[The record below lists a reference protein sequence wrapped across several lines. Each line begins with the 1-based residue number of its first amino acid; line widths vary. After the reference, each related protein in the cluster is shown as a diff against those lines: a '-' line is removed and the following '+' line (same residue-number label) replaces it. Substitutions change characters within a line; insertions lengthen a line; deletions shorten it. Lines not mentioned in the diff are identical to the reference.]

1 MTTTNP
7 GIISQ
12 MASSPTAQL
21 KDGVDNIHTGI
32 IKALHIASGESRA
45 ISGFALTQTN
55 NGGTTRFGVG
65 SGKVLRNG
73 KMINVSA
80 ANLDTTA
87 STIGANPSDWY
98 GVIVV
103 CDGSA
108 TGESSD
114 ANTLKWRFGAVT
126 GKANQNAASVAEL
139 KDGDIPVIV
148 VKIDTTEGNGATGRL
163 HQFLGFTQAS
173 REFSAIN
180 SGTETMRINSDGTI
194 TKGSA
199 TLTLPSSSSGTIA
212 LTSDIANMGTG
223 SFADLSVTTAK
234 LANGA
239 VSTIKIGDDAVTY
252 AKMQDISTANRVLG
266 VASSAGQVTETQ
278 IKTAMIEDDAVTTA
292 KINDNAITSAKIANG
307 TIVEADIANDAV
319 TLGKIQNIANNTVLG
334 NVSGGSANAIE
345 LSATQLRTLINV
357 ESNADVTDTTNVKA
371 ALHNVNLGSFTLGDS
386 NDNITVGNLT
396 IGGNLTVSGTTTT
409 VNTATLDVANNNITL
424 NSDYS
429 GNSPTES
436 AGITVNRGGGTQP
449 NKTLLWDETN
459 DRWSVGSETFVA
471 GSFIGNVTGTVSSA
485 NTLTTA
491 RNFSLTGDVT
501 AASVSFDGS
510 GNVALSSSLAANTV
524 NTDELVNNAVTN
536 AKVADNA
543 IDTAELAAGAVTTV
557 KIADD
562 AITSAKIADDAITSA
577 LIADDA
583 ITSALIADD
592 AIVTASIADN
602 AVTND
607 HLVGSIAQTKITNLV
622 SDLAGKQATLT
633 FGAGLSNSGATINV
647 DIDELDIENAMHVTN
662 DFIMYDDAD
671 NGLRR
676 INLANVFSKI
686 TESDLP
692 SLSAS
697 KIASG
702 TFSASRIPS
711 LDTSKIGSGTF
722 GTSRIADDA
731 VTFAKV
737 QNVGSGLLL
746 GRSSSGTGEIET
758 LSASAVRTLLNVD
771 TSGTDNSTD
780 VTLAGS
786 RNYLTLNNQTITL
799 GEIDISDDTNLVAG
813 TNITLSGDTLNVD
826 TDLAN
831 YSNTNSG
838 FLTAHPTIS
847 GAASSSDNN
856 GRTYIQ
862 DITLDSNGHVIG
874 IATATETVTDT
885 QYSVGD
891 GGLSQNNFTNALKT
905 KLDAIETNANN
916 FILQTASS
924 STLGGI
930 KVGSNLTINSQ
941 TGVLSAD
948 TQSDVNFTSALNTKL
963 AGIEV
968 GATAGANFATNVSN
982 ISVTNAQL
990 AGSIANNKLTNSSV
1004 TVNGSTVALGGSIT
1018 LTTANVAEGANL
1030 YFTEERVDDRVN
1042 ALLTD
1047 GEGITTTYND
1057 SAGTLTIEV
1066 EDATASNKGI
1076 ASFASADFDISS
1088 GAVSVKSA
1096 GISNAQL
1103 AGSIA
1108 NDKLLD
1114 IAQSK
1119 VTGLTSALNS
1129 KIENLGDLS
1138 ITASAAEI
1146 NILDGVTGVSATEIG
1161 YLDGVTS
1168 AIQTQLDGKQA
1179 SGNYLTTSSTITS
1192 LSGISEFD
1200 TDITAVSNTHNSVP
1214 SAKAVKE
1221 YVDMVSFDANDTQY
1235 TFSVEDTLVNNTK
1248 RLKLTGTDGSFTS
1261 VNFEGSGS
1269 VTVSRINE
1277 RIIIDSTTQPISAV
1291 AYSGNTLTLTKT
1303 DGSTITATIP
1313 DATTNA
1319 HGLMTDDQFD
1329 KLAGIE
1335 SGATADQTASEIR
1348 TLVESATDSN
1358 VFTDADH
1365 SKLNAIEANATADQT
1380 ASEIRTL
1387 VESATDSNVFT
1398 DADHT
1403 KLNGIAASAN
1413 NYSISSDL
1421 LDEDDMSSNS
1431 ATKVASQQSIKAY
1444 VDTEVAAVVASAPA
1458 ALDTLN
1464 ELAAALG
1471 DDANFA
1477 TTTSTSLGNRLRVDT
1492 NSQGLSATQQGNA
1505 VTNLGITASLAEIN
1519 ILDGGLSASDI
1530 PNLNASKITA
1540 GTFATARIADS
1551 AITTAKIADDAV
1563 TVAKINGLTDLG
1575 SGVVISSAERT
1586 KLTGIETSADVTD
1599 ATNVAAAGAIMDG
1612 DFTSNGFMKRTG
1624 AGTYTVDTNT
1634 YLTAHPSISA
1644 ASSSDNSGRT
1654 YIQDITLDSN
1664 GHVTGIATATETVV
1678 NTDTQL
1684 TQEQVE
1690 DFVNGVIVAGTNMTK
1705 TYDDTAGT
1713 LTLSSTGKT
1722 QEEIEDIVANLVVAG
1737 TNVTKTYDDSAGTL
1751 TLTSTDTNTQ
1761 LSTEQVQ
1768 DIIGAMV
1775 SGNNESNITVTY
1787 DDTNGKLDF
1796 NSTNTNTQLSNEEV
1810 EDVVGGMVTGNTET
1824 FISVSYE
1831 DSDGTLD
1838 FVVPV
1843 LDEDD
1848 MNTNSATHLATQQ
1861 SIKAYV
1867 DTEVAGLVDSAPGA
1881 LNTLNE
1887 LAAAINDDA
1896 TFSATVT
1903 TALGNRLRVDTAS
1916 QGLSGTE
1923 QSNARTNLNVDVA
1936 GTDNSTNVTLAT
1948 VTDNYLSISGQAITA
1963 GTVPLSLGGTGATS
1977 ASAARTALGV
1987 DAAGTDNSTNV
1998 TLTGSGNYLSISG
2011 QAITVDPIDISDDT
2025 NLTAGTG
2032 LTLSGD
2038 TLNVNAAQTGI
2049 TSVGTLS
2056 SLTVSGDVTVDT
2068 NTFKIDSTN
2077 NRVGIGTATPG
2088 YKLQVEGSFAAQTK
2102 SFVIPHPTQEGKTLQ
2117 HGSLEGPEHGV
2128 YHRGRLS
2135 EGSVIQLPEYWTGLV
2150 DEDTISVQLT
2160 ANGDFQMLY
2169 VEKIEDNQVFVANA
2183 ADEGIDCFYLI
2194 HGERKDVGKMEVEY

>member
-1 MTTTNP
+1 MTTNP
-7 GIISQ
+7 GIISTL
-12 MASSPTAQL
+12 ASNPSSTQL
-21 KDGVDNIHTGI
+21 KDNTDNIHSGI
-32 IKALHIASGESRA
+32 IKALHAATGENRG
-45 ISGFALTQTN
+45 ISGFGLTQ
-55 NGGTTRFGVG
+55 GTTNSRTHFQVAA
-65 SGKVLRNG
+65 GKVLRDG
-73 KMINVSA
+73 KLVSVSTA
-80 ANLDTTA
+80 TLTTA
-87 STIGANPSDWY
+87 ASEISANGNDWY

-103 CDGSA
+103 CDG
-108 TGESSD
+108 TESSET
-114 ANTLKWRFGAVT
+114 ANTLKWRYGEVT
-126 GKANQNAASVAEL
+126 GKATTGAATVAEL
-139 KDGDIPVIV
+139 KGGDIPLIV
-148 VKIDTTEGNGATGRL
+148 VKIDTAEANNATTRL
-163 HQFLGFTQAS
+163 HQFVFYEQSTRQ
-173 REFSAIN
+173 FSAIN
-180 SGTETMRINSDGTI
+180 SGSETMRINNDGTL

-199 TLTLPSSSSGTIA
+199 TITLPSSTGTLA
-212 LTSDIANMGTG
+212 LTSELTGLDDTNLASNAVTNAKINNGAVTEAKLATNAVTTAKISDAN
-223 SFADLSVTTAK
+223 VTTAK
-234 LANGA
+234 LASDSVTYDKIQDIGTANRVLGKA
-239 VSTIKIGDDAVTY
+239 STGTVEEVQVTSAMIADATIATGDIANDAVTY
-252 AKMQDISTANRVLG
+252 AKMQNVSATNRILG
-266 VASSAGQVTETQ
+266 RDSSGA
-278 IKTAMIEDDAVTTA
+278 
-292 KINDNAITSAKIANG
+292 
-307 TIVEADIANDAV
+307 
-319 TLGKIQNIANNTVLG
+319 G
-334 NVSGGSANAIE
+334 NVEEITPANLLTMLGIE
-345 LSATQLRTLINV
+345 A
-357 ESNADVTDTTNVKA
+357 NADVTDTANVKT
-371 ALHNVNLGSFTLGDS
+371 ALSGSLGSMTIGDS
-386 NDNITVGNLT
+386 DDSITFANDVTISGDLT
-396 IGGNLTVSGTTTT
+396 ISGTTTT
-409 VNTATLDVANNNITL
+409 VNTATLDVADNNITL
-424 NSDYS
+424 NSDVTGVPS
-429 GNSPTES
+429 ES
-436 AGITVNRGGGTQP
+436 AGITVNRGTSTD
-449 NKTLLWDETN
+449 KTLLWDESN
-459 DRWSVGSETFVA
+459 DRWTVGSETFVA
-471 GSFIGNVTGTVSSA
+471 GTFIGNLTGTVSSA
-485 NTLTTA
+485 DTLTTA
-491 RNFSLTGDVT
+491 RNFALSGDVT
-501 AASVSFDGS
+501 ASAVSFDGS
-510 GNVALSSSLAANTV
+510 GNVTLSTALAGNTV
-524 NTDELVNNAVTN
+524 NTTELVN
-536 AKVADNA
+536 
-543 IDTAELAAGAVTTV
+543 GAVTEA
-557 KIADD
+557 KIQNASVTTDKLGNTSVSTAKIQDD
-562 AITSAKIADDAITSA
+562 AITSAKIADDAITTA
-577 LIADDA
+577 MIVDDA

-592 AIVTASIADN
+592 AIVSASIADS
-602 AVTND
+602 AVTNA
-607 HLVGSIAQTKITNLV
+607 HLAGSIAQSKISGL
-622 SDLAGKQATLT
+622 SGALSGKEPSLTIGGGLDRTGATLSVDINSAT
-633 FGAGLSNSGATINV
+633 TENGIDTAADFFLYYDASNTSLKKINLSNIFGKLTAS
-647 DIDELDIENAMHVTN
+647 DIPS
-662 DFIMYDDAD
+662 
-671 NGLRR
+671 
-676 INLANVFSKI
+676 LAASKI
-686 TESDLP
+686 T
-692 SLSAS
+692 
-697 KIASG
+697 SG

-711 LDTSKIGSGTF
+711 LPTSQITSGTF
-722 GTSRIADDA
+722 STARIADDA
-731 VTFAKV
+731 ITFDKM
-737 QNVGSGLLL
+737 QNVDSQVLL
-746 GRSSSGTGEIET
+746 GRTTSNTGSVET
-758 LSASAVRTLLNVD
+758 LTAAQVRTLISVD
-771 TSGTDNSTD
+771 PSGTDNSTD

-786 RNYLTLNNQTITL
+786 RDYLTLSNQEITV

-847 GAASSSDNN
+847 AASSVNN
-856 GRTYIQ
+856 SGRTYIQ
-862 DITLDSNGHVIG
+862 DITLDANGHITA
-874 IATATETVTDT
+874 IASATETVTDT
-885 QYSVGD
+885 TYSVGD
-891 GGLSQNNFTNALKT
+891 GGLTQNNFTDALKS
-905 KLDAIETNANN
+905 KLDGIAAGANYYV
-916 FILQTASS
+916 LPQASD
-924 STLGGI
+924 TVRGGI
-930 KVGSNLTINSQ
+930 KIGTNLTVDSG

-963 AGIEV
+963 AGIET

-990 AGSIANNKLTNSSV
+990 AGSIENSKLSNSSI
-1004 TVNGSTVALGGSIT
+1004 TVNGSSVALGGSIT

-1030 YFTEERVDDRVN
+1030 YFTDERVDDRVA
-1042 ALLTD
+1042 ALLSA
-1047 GEGITTTYND
+1047 GEGLDVTYDD
-1057 SAGTLTIEV
+1057 SSGTLTLSS
-1066 EDATASNKGI
+1066 EDATSTNKGV
-1076 ASFASADFDISS
+1076 ASFAAADFDVSS
-1088 GAVSVKSA
+1088 GAVTIKSA
-1096 GISNAQL
+1096 GVSNAQL

-1108 NDKLLD
+1108 NSKLDD

-1119 VTGLTSALNS
+1119 VTGLVAALAS
-1129 KIENLGDLS
+1129 KVESLSDLS
-1138 ITASAAEI
+1138 VTASAAEI

-1168 AIQTQLDGKQA
+1168 AIQTQLNAKQA
-1179 SGNYLTTSSTITS
+1179 AGNYLTTSATITD
-1192 LSGISEFD
+1192 LSGITALD
-1200 TDITAVSNTHNSVP
+1200 TDITAVSGDHDTIP
-1214 SAKAVKE
+1214 TAKAVKS
-1221 YVDMVSFDANDTQY
+1221 YVDLVSFDANDTQY
-1235 TFSVEDTLVNNTK
+1235 AFSVEDTLVNNTK
-1248 RLKLTGTDGSFTS
+1248 RLKLTGTDGSSTS

-1269 VTVSRINE
+1269 VTVSRVNE
-1277 RIIIDSTTQPISAV
+1277 RIIIDSTTQPVNAV
-1291 AYSGNTLTLTKT
+1291 SYSGNTLTLTKT
-1303 DGSTITATIP
+1303 DSSTITATIP

-1335 SGATADQTASEIR
+1335 SGATADQTAAEIR
-1348 TLVESATDSN
+1348 TLVDSASDSN

-1505 VTNLGITASLAEIN
+1505 ITNLGITASLAEIN

-1586 KLTGIETSADVTD
+1586 KLSGIETSADVTD
-1599 ATNVAAAGAIMDG
+1599 ATNVAAAGAVMDG

-1737 TNVTKTYDDSAGTL
+1737 TNITKTYDDAAGTL

-1775 SGNNESNITVTY
+1775 SGNSETNISVTY

-2038 TLNVNAAQTGI
+2038 TLNVNAAQSGI

-2068 NTFKIDSTN
+2068 STLKVDSTN
-2077 NRVGIGTATPG
+2077 NRVGIGTASPG

-2135 EGSVIQLPEYWTGLV
+2135 EDSIIQLPEYWTELV

>member
-1 MTTTNP
+1 MTSNP

-45 ISGFALTQTN
+45 ISGFDLTQTN

-87 STIGANPSDWY
+87 STIGANSSDWY

-103 CDGSA
+103 CDGTES
-108 TGESSD
+108 GES

-126 GKANQNAASVAEL
+126 GKANTSAASVAEL

-148 VKIDTTEGNGATGRL
+148 VKIDTAEANSATSRL

-173 REFSAIN
+173 REFSAID
-180 SGTETMRINSDGTI
+180 SGNERLRINKGGTLTYI
-194 TKGSA
+194 PSSTEY
-199 TLTLPSSSSGTIA
+199 TLTLPSTTGTIA

-234 LANGA
+234 LANDA
-239 VSTIKIGDDAVTY
+239 VSTIKIDDDAVTY
-252 AKMQDISTANRVLG
+252 VKMQDISTANRVLG
-266 VASSAGQVTETQ
+266 VASVAGQVTETQ

-292 KINDNAITSAKIANG
+292 KIYDNAITSAKIANG

-409 VNTATLDVANNNITL
+409 VNTATLDVADNNITL

-449 NKTLLWDETN
+449 NKTLLWDENN

-471 GSFIGNVTGTVSSA
+471 GSFIGDVTGTVSSA

-501 AASVSFDGS
+501 AASVSFNGS
-510 GNVALSSSLAANTV
+510 GNVVLSSSLAANTV

-543 IDTAELAAGAVTTV
+543 IDTAELAAGAVTTA

-583 ITSALIADD
+583 IISALIADD

-607 HLVGSIAQTKITNLV
+607 HLAGSIAQTKITNLV

-647 DIDELDIENAMHVTN
+647 DIDELDTENAMHVTN

-671 NGLRR
+671 NGLRK

-692 SLSAS
+692 NLSAS

-746 GRSSSGTGEIET
+746 GRSSSGAGEIET

-891 GGLSQNNFTNALKT
+891 GGLTQNNFTNALKT
-905 KLDAIETNANN
+905 KLDNIETNANN
-916 FILQTASS
+916 FILQTASA
-924 STLGGI
+924 STLGGVKI
-930 KVGSNLTINSQ
+930 GSNLTINSG

-963 AGIEV
+963 AGIDA

-1057 SAGTLTIEV
+1057 GAGTLTIEV

-1096 GISNAQL
+1096 GISNTQL
-1103 AGSIA
+1103 AGSIT

-1114 IAQSK
+1114 IAQNK

-1161 YLDGVTS
+1161 HLDGVTS

-1269 VTVSRINE
+1269 ITVSRVNE
-1277 RIIIDSTTQPISAV
+1277 RIIIDSDTEPVESV
-1291 AYSGNTLTLTKT
+1291 SYSGNTLTLTKT
-1303 DGSTITATIP
+1303 DLSTITATIP

-1329 KLAGIE
+1329 KLAGVE
-1335 SGATADQTASEIR
+1335 AGATADQTAAEIR
-1348 TLVESATDSN
+1348 TLVESASDSN

-1505 VTNLGITASLAEIN
+1505 ITNLGITASLAEIN

-1530 PNLNASKITA
+1530 PNLNASKINA

-1551 AITTAKIADDAV
+1551 AVTTAKIADDAV
-1563 TVAKINGLTDLG
+1563 TVAKINGLTNLG

-1586 KLTGIETSADVTD
+1586 KLSGIETSADVTD
-1599 ATNVAAAGAIMDG
+1599 ATNVAAAGAVMDG

-1737 TNVTKTYDDSAGTL
+1737 TNVTKTYDDAAGTL

-1810 EDVVGGMVTGNTET
+1810 EDVIGGMVTGNTET

-1936 GTDNSTNVTLAT
+1936 GTDNSVPVTLANT
-1948 VTDNYLSISGQAITA
+1948 NYLSLSGQQITG
-1963 GTVPLSLGGTGATS
+1963 GTIPISSGGTGATS
-1977 ASAARTALGV
+1977 AAAARTALGV
-1987 DAAGTDNSTNV
+1987 DAAGTQVSTDV
-1998 TLTGSGNYLSISG
+1998 TLVTSSHDYLSISG
-2011 QAITVDPIDISDDT
+2011 QAITLGQIDISDDT

-2038 TLNVNAAQTGI
+2038 TLNVNAAQSGI

-2077 NRVGIGTATPG
+2077 NRVGIGTASPG

-2128 YHRGRLS
+2128 YHRGRL

-2194 HGERKDVGKMEVEY
+2194 HGERKDVGRMEVEY

>member
-1 MTTTNP
+1 MTTNP
-7 GIISQ
+7 GIISTL
-12 MASSPTAQL
+12 ASNPSSTQL
-21 KDGVDNIHTGI
+21 KDNTDNIHSGI
-32 IKALHIASGESRA
+32 IKALHAATGENRG
-45 ISGFALTQTN
+45 ISGFGLTQ
-55 NGGTTRFGVG
+55 GTTNSRTHFQVAA
-65 SGKVLRNG
+65 GKVLRDG
-73 KMINVSA
+73 KLVSVSTA
-80 ANLDTTA
+80 TLTTA
-87 STIGANPSDWY
+87 ASEISANGNDWY

-114 ANTLKWRFGAVT
+114 ANTLKWRYGEVT
-126 GKANQNAASVAEL
+126 GKATTGAATVAEL
-139 KDGDIPVIV
+139 KGGDIPLIV
-148 VKIDTTEGNGATGRL
+148 VKIDTAEANNATTRL
-163 HQFLGFTQAS
+163 HQFLFYEQSTRQ
-173 REFSAIN
+173 FSAIN
-180 SGTETMRINSDGTI
+180 SGSETMRINNDGTL

-199 TLTLPSSSSGTIA
+199 TITLPSTTGTLA
-212 LTSDIANMGTG
+212 LTSELTGLDDSNLASNAVTTAKINNGAVTEAKLATDAVTTAKISDAN
-223 SFADLSVTTAK
+223 VTTAK
-234 LANGA
+234 LASDSVTYDKIQDIGTANRVLGKA
-239 VSTIKIGDDAVTY
+239 STGTVEEVQVTSAMIADATIATGDIANDAVTY
-252 AKMQDISTANRVLG
+252 AKMQNVSATNRILG
-266 VASSAGQVTETQ
+266 RDSSGA
-278 IKTAMIEDDAVTTA
+278 
-292 KINDNAITSAKIANG
+292 
-307 TIVEADIANDAV
+307 
-319 TLGKIQNIANNTVLG
+319 G
-334 NVSGGSANAIE
+334 NVEEITPANLLTMLGIE
-345 LSATQLRTLINV
+345 A
-357 ESNADVTDTTNVKA
+357 NADVTDTANVKT
-371 ALHNVNLGSFTLGDS
+371 ALSGSLGSMTIGDS
-386 NDNITVGNLT
+386 DDSITFANDVTISGDLT
-396 IGGNLTVSGTTTT
+396 ISGTTTT
-409 VNTATLDVANNNITL
+409 VNTATLDVADNNITL
-424 NSDYS
+424 NSDVS
-429 GNSPTES
+429 GVPSQS
-436 AGITVNRGGGTQP
+436 AGITVNRGSSTD
-449 NKTLLWDETN
+449 KTLLWDESN
-459 DRWSVGSETFVA
+459 DRWTVGSETFVA
-471 GSFIGNVTGTVSSA
+471 GTFIGNLTGTVSSA
-485 NTLTTA
+485 NVLTTA
-491 RNFSLTGDVT
+491 RNFALSGDVT
-501 AASVSFDGS
+501 ASAVSFDGS
-510 GNVALSSSLAANTV
+510 GNVTLSTALAGNTV
-524 NTDELVNNAVTN
+524 NTTELVN
-536 AKVADNA
+536 
-543 IDTAELAAGAVTTV
+543 GAVTEA
-557 KIADD
+557 KIQNASVTTDKLGNTAVSTAKIQDD
-562 AITSAKIADDAITSA
+562 AITSAKIADDAITTA
-577 LIADDA
+577 MIVDDA
-583 ITSALIADD
+583 ITSALIAED
-592 AIVTASIADN
+592 AIVSASIADS
-602 AVTND
+602 AVTNA
-607 HLVGSIAQTKITNLV
+607 HLAGSIAQSKISGL
-622 SDLAGKQATLT
+622 SGALSGKEPSLTIGGGLDRTGATLSVDINSAT
-633 FGAGLSNSGATINV
+633 TENGIDTAADFFLYYDASNTSLKKINLSNIFGKLTAS
-647 DIDELDIENAMHVTN
+647 DIPS
-662 DFIMYDDAD
+662 
-671 NGLRR
+671 
-676 INLANVFSKI
+676 LAASKI
-686 TESDLP
+686 T
-692 SLSAS
+692 
-697 KIASG
+697 SG

-711 LDTSKIGSGTF
+711 LPTSQITSGTF
-722 GTSRIADDA
+722 STARIADDA
-731 VTFAKV
+731 ITFDKM
-737 QNVGSGLLL
+737 QNVDSQVLL
-746 GRSSSGTGEIET
+746 GRTTSNAGSVET
-758 LSASAVRTLLNVD
+758 LTAAQVRTLISVD
-771 TSGTDNSTD
+771 PSGTDNSTD

-786 RNYLTLNNQTITL
+786 RNYLTLSNQQITV

-831 YSNTNSG
+831 YNNTNSG

-847 GAASSSDNN
+847 AASSVNN
-856 GRTYIQ
+856 FGRTYIQ
-862 DITLDSNGHVIG
+862 DITLDANGHITA
-874 IATATETVTDT
+874 IASATETVTDT
-885 QYSVGD
+885 TYSVGD
-891 GGLSQNNFTNALKT
+891 GGLTQNNFTDALKS
-905 KLDAIETNANN
+905 KLDGIAAGANYYV
-916 FILQTASS
+916 LPQASD
-924 STLGGI
+924 TVRGGI
-930 KVGSNLTINSQ
+930 KIGTNLTVDSG

-963 AGIEV
+963 AGIET

-990 AGSIANNKLTNSSV
+990 AGSIENSKLSNSSI
-1004 TVNGSTVALGGSIT
+1004 TVNGSSVALGGSIT

-1030 YFTEERVDDRVN
+1030 YFTDERVDDRVA
-1042 ALLTD
+1042 ALLSA
-1047 GEGITTTYND
+1047 GEGLDVTYND
-1057 SAGTLTIEV
+1057 SNGTLTLSS
-1066 EDATASNKGI
+1066 EDATSTNKGV
-1076 ASFASADFDISS
+1076 ASFAAADFDVSS
-1088 GAVSVKSA
+1088 GAVTIKSA
-1096 GISNAQL
+1096 GVSNAQL

-1108 NDKLLD
+1108 NSKLDD

-1119 VTGLTSALNS
+1119 VTGLVAALAS
-1129 KIENLGDLS
+1129 KVESLSDLS
-1138 ITASAAEI
+1138 VTASAAEI

-1168 AIQTQLDGKQA
+1168 GIQTQLNAKQA
-1179 SGNYLTTSSTITS
+1179 AGNYLTTSATITD
-1192 LSGISEFD
+1192 LSGITALD
-1200 TDITAVSNTHNSVP
+1200 TDITDVSGDHDTIP
-1214 SAKAVKE
+1214 TAKAVKS
-1221 YVDMVSFDANDTQY
+1221 YVDLVSFDANDTQY
-1235 TFSVEDTLVNNTK
+1235 AFSVEDTLVDNTK

-1269 VTVSRINE
+1269 ITVSRVNE
-1277 RIIIDSTTQPISAV
+1277 RIIIDSDTEPVQSV
-1291 AYSGNTLTLTKT
+1291 SYSGNTLTLTKT
-1303 DGSTITATIP
+1303 DLSTITATIP

-1329 KLAGIE
+1329 KLAGVE
-1335 SGATADQTASEIR
+1335 AGATADQTAAEIR
-1348 TLVESATDSN
+1348 TLVESASDSN

-1505 VTNLGITASLAEIN
+1505 ITNLGITASLAEIN

-1530 PNLNASKITA
+1530 PNLNASKINA

-1551 AITTAKIADDAV
+1551 AVTTAKIADDAV
-1563 TVAKINGLTDLG
+1563 TVAKINGLTNLG

-1586 KLTGIETSADVTD
+1586 KLSGIETSADVTD
-1599 ATNVAAAGAIMDG
+1599 ATNVAAAGAVMDG

-1737 TNVTKTYDDSAGTL
+1737 TNVTKTYDDAAGTL

-1810 EDVVGGMVTGNTET
+1810 EDVIGGMVTGNTET

-1936 GTDNSTNVTLAT
+1936 GTDNSVPVTLANT
-1948 VTDNYLSISGQAITA
+1948 NYLSLSGQQITG
-1963 GTVPLSLGGTGATS
+1963 GTIPISSGGTGATS
-1977 ASAARTALGV
+1977 AAAARTALGV
-1987 DAAGTDNSTNV
+1987 DAAGTQVSTDV
-1998 TLTGSGNYLSISG
+1998 TLVTSSHDYLSISG
-2011 QAITVDPIDISDDT
+2011 QAITLGQIDISDDT

-2038 TLNVNAAQTGI
+2038 TLNVNAAQSGI

-2077 NRVGIGTATPG
+2077 NRVGIGTASPG

-2128 YHRGRLS
+2128 YHRGRL

-2194 HGERKDVGKMEVEY
+2194 HGERKDVGRMEVEY